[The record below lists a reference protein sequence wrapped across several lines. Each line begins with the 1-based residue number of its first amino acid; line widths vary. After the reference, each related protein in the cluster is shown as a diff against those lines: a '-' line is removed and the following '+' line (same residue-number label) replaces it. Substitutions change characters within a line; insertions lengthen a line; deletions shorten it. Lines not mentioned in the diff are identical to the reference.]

1 MTVKILRDYGITVVV
16 AIAVALSIRSYL
28 IEAYRV
34 PSQSEAAM
42 KPTLEPGETVFV
54 AKAPYGVKLFGH
66 ETFPPSRGEVI
77 LYSPPEDPTRDYIKR
92 VIGLPGDTIRVH
104 GGQLEINEKVLPI
117 EFGLKSTCGTEIL
130 PTGPTGLKHGVCIEP
145 PVAQDF
151 GPEKVPA
158 DKVFVLGDLR
168 NGPQMDSEERNVS
181 WGLIPFS
188 ALKGKVLWVWL
199 SLESP
204 QGVSSGAP
212 KLRFER
218 MFRRVN

>member
-34 PSQSEAAM
+34 PSQAEAAM

-66 ETFPPSRGEVI
+66 ESFPPARGEVI

-92 VIGLPGDTIRVH
+92 VVGLPGDMIRIH
-104 GGQLEINEKVLPI
+104 GGQLEINGKDLPI

-130 PTGPTGLKHGVCIEP
+130 PPALKHGVCIEP
-145 PVAQDF
+145 PTAQDF

-168 NGPQMDSEERNVS
+168 TAPQMDSEERNVS
-181 WGLIPFS
+181 WGLVPYS

-199 SLESP
+199 SLESSH
-204 QGVSSGAP
+204 GVSSGAP

-218 MFRRVN
+218 MFRRIN